1 MKQHDTYRRQLRL
14 LLLPYLIGA
23 VVLVIVPAALTF
35 ILAFTNYD
43 VLSPPRWVGWQSMRL
58 AVANPLF
65 WIALRNSL
73 YFILLAV
80 PLRVLGALM
89 LALLL
94 ERRRRGVGV
103 YRAGVYLPTVV
114 PAVAYALVWLW
125 IFNPLYGPLNLVL
138 RAVGLPAP
146 AWLIDP
152 NLAKLAFVIM
162 AFFQIGE
169 GFVLLLAALHTI
181 PRPLYDAAAVD
192 GGNWWQVF
200 YHITLPFVIPWLA
213 LLTVRDIIMSFQ
225 HTFTPAYI
233 MTGGDPYYSTFF
245 LPLLIYE
252 EAFDRFRF
260 GEGASLMLIMFLVTL
275 LLVLAVYLLFQGR
288 GYAEDMA

>member
-14 LLLPYLIGA
+14 LLLPYLTGTA
-23 VVLVIVPAALTF
+23 VLVIIPAALTF

-43 VLSPPRWVGWQSMRL
+43 VLSPPRWAGLQSMRL

-73 YFILLAV
+73 FFVLLAV
-80 PLRVLGALM
+80 PLRVLGALA
-89 LALLL
+89 LSLLL
-94 ERRRRGVGV
+94 ERRRRGVGF

-114 PAVAYALVWLW
+114 PAVAYALVALW
-125 IFNPLYGPLNLVL
+125 VFNPIYGPLNLIL

-146 AWLIDP
+146 AWLVDP
-152 NLAKLAFVIM
+152 VTAKLTFVII

-181 PRPLYDAAAVD
+181 PRAHYDAAAVD
-192 GGNWWQVF
+192 GGNRGQVF
-200 YHITLPFVIPWLA
+200 YYITLPFVLPWLA
-213 LLTVRDIIMSFQ
+213 LLTVRDVIMSFQ
-225 HTFTPAYI
+225 YTFTPAYI

-260 GEGASLMLIMFLVTL
+260 GEGAAMMLLMFLVTL
-275 LLVLAVYLLFQGR
+275 LLILAVVLLFQGR